1 MSSSVDPIFWAHC
14 NSCARQTKHSELT
27 SHTAQDDVV
36 MGDSHLE
43 VTTIYQLLE
52 CRGCGTVVFKV
63 QENFP
68 QLDLAEDPKYYP
80 PRISR
85 RLPKWRMAL
94 PKGWI
99 GLLNEVYSALHS
111 NSRRLAMMG
120 ARALVDVYMND
131 TVSDVGGFEQKLKAL
146 VVQGH
151 ISANDKDVLAAALE
165 EVRS

>member
-1 MSSSVDPIFWAHC
+1 
-14 NSCARQTKHSELT
+14 
-27 SHTAQDDVV
+27 
-36 MGDSHLE
+36 
-43 VTTIYQLLE
+43 
-52 CRGCGTVVFKV
+52 
-63 QENFP
+63 
-68 QLDLAEDPKYYP
+68 
-80 PRISR
+80 
-85 RLPKWRMAL
+85 MAL

-165 EVRS
+165 AGHAAAHRGHVASESEVNHVMDIVESLLQKHALKISAAELKKGIPGRDRPKK